1 MITTPSISA
10 LIRVHNGE
18 DHVGE
23 TVDAILSQTR
33 PPDEVLVVDDGST
46 DGTVELLREFGSEIR
61 IVSQPN
67 GGHASAFNR
76 GFEEARCEYVAI
88 CDADDIWEP
97 SKLERQCEALLVH
110 PEIDIAFSGSTFFG
124 LVTGPRA
131 PYAVDGLL
139 ASPAFG
145 RDLYQA
151 NFICTS
157 TTLVSRELYGRVGR
171 FREAVAPAEDFDYW
185 LRALDAG
192 AVFFH
197 DPAELVRYRTH
208 AAQASDNQLRMHE
221 GEYQVHGSHENV
233 IEDRALVRSVLA
245 NDCSNIGRALSDL
258 DRRSEARAAFE
269 SSLRHRFTV
278 RVLAW
283 IVLLSI
289 PRPLGRPIADALVAM
304 KRALK
309 SVLGRWVSAHP
320 TA

>member
-1 MITTPSISA
+1 MMKSPSISA
-10 LIRVHNGE
+10 LVRVHNGE

-23 TVDAILSQTR
+23 TVEAILAQTR
-33 PPDEVLVVDDGST
+33 RPDEVLVIDDGST
-46 DGTVELLREFGSEIR
+46 DGTVDVLRRFGSDIR

-76 GFEEARCEYVAI
+76 GFEEAGCEYVAI

-110 PEIDIAFSGSTFFG
+110 PEIDLAFSGATFFG
-124 LVTGPRA
+124 LVSGPRA

-139 ASPAFG
+139 SPPAFN

-157 TTLVSRELYGRVGR
+157 TTLVRRELYERVGQ

-185 LRALDAG
+185 LRALEVG

-197 DPAELVRYRTH
+197 DPTELVRYRTH

-221 GEYQVHGSHENV
+221 RELQVHGAHESV
-233 IEDRALVRSVLA
+233 IEDPALARSVLA

-258 DRRSEARAAFE
+258 DRYPEAKGAFE
-269 SSLRHRFTV
+269 SSLRHRFTL

-283 IVLLSI
+283 VALLSI
-289 PRPLGRPIADALVAM
+289 PRPLGRPIADALVAT

-309 SVLGRWVSAHP
+309 SVLGRWISAHP